1 MRSKQYVK
9 ARQDTK
15 FLALWIK
22 YNKRYSC
29 TTIILLYIPDA
40 GLFKTAWDFL
50 QSFVRIKLG
59 ILKNNFQYG
68 KQQSGDIF

>member
-22 YNKRYSC
+22 YNKD
-29 TTIILLYIPDA
+29 IA
-40 GLFKTAWDFL
+40 A
-50 QSFVRIKLG
+50 
-59 ILKNNFQYG
+59 
-68 KQQSGDIF
+68 QQ